1 MAKHAKKRATALTEK
16 EKLTLPIKFSS
27 MKIGDIRNLLNRV
40 RVREPHILKR
50 QKIDNES
57 YVSQRLLAR
66 LGWHYHQMEL
76 ISDVQEKNKP
86 LKHYLNEVGFKIA
99 AIKVNDYNLFDV
111 VGIERK
117 AGDLLSSIF
126 NEKVFQ
132 QIVEGQD
139 TYDYFYFVIGRSYTD
154 VQAELLRRGVHPN
167 VLPGFVASC
176 CKSGAPPLF
185 IEGTKNLA
193 DVLHYLAIKHYDGKP
208 PRGSITTAR
217 IKFKEDRENRDIAAL
232 SMLCPGLKPEK
243 AQILIGYA
251 GGLTEAID
259 LIESGWENIP
269 EGDLRKHDLKG
280 IFGPVRLKQVRD
292 CLKKARRRKDELA

>member
-1 MAKHAKKRATALTEK
+1 MAKHSRKRATILTEE

-27 MKIGDIRNLLNRV
+27 MGIGEIRTTLERLRTK
-40 RVREPHILKR
+40 EPRILRR
-50 QKIDNES
+50 QKVDNQS

-66 LGWHYHQMEL
+66 LGWLYLQMEL
-76 ISDVQEKNKP
+76 NMDVHEKNKP
-86 LKHYLNEVGFKIA
+86 LKHYLSEVGFKIA
-99 AIKVNDYNLFDV
+99 AIKVNDYDLFGL

-117 AGDLLSSIF
+117 AGDLLDSIF
-126 NEKVFQ
+126 SEKVFQ
-132 QIVEGQD
+132 QITEGKD
-139 TYDYFYFVIGRSYTD
+139 TYDYFYFVVGRSYTD
-154 VQAELLRRGVHPN
+154 VQTELLRRGVHPN

-185 IEGTKNLA
+185 IEGSKNLA

-217 IKFKEDRENRDIAAL
+217 ISFKTDRENRDIAAL

-243 AQILIGYA
+243 ALTLIGYA

-259 LIESGWENIP
+259 LIETGWENIP
-269 EGDLRKHDLKG
+269 EEDLRKHELKG

-292 CLKKARRRKDELA
+292 ILRKARGRKDELA

>member
-1 MAKHAKKRATALTEK
+1 MAKHAKKQTTALTEE
-16 EKLTLPIKFSS
+16 EKLTLPINYSS
-27 MKIGDIRNLLNRV
+27 LKIGEIRGLLDRLNV
-40 RVREPHILKR
+40 SEPRILKR
-50 QKIDNES
+50 QRVDNEL
-57 YVSQRLLAR
+57 YIIQRLLAR

-76 ISDVQEKNKP
+76 TMDVQEKNKP
-86 LKHYLNEVGFKIA
+86 LRHYLSEIGFRLA

-111 VGIERK
+111 AGIERK
-117 AGDLLSSIF
+117 AGDLLDSIF

-132 QIVEGQD
+132 QITEGKD

-176 CKSGAPPLF
+176 CKAGVPPLF
-185 IEGTKNLA
+185 IEGSKNLA

-208 PRGSITTAR
+208 PRGSVTTAR

-243 AQILIGYA
+243 AQTLIGYA
-251 GGLTEAID
+251 GGLTEAIN
-259 LIESGWENIP
+259 LIESGWEKIP
-269 EGDLRKHDLKG
+269 EEDLKKHDLKG
-280 IFGPVRLKQVRD
+280 IFGPVRLGQVHD
-292 CLKKARRRKDELA
+292 CLRKARGRKDELA